1 MTTEGNQVMRM
12 VRFAGAGLLVAAAIA
27 PLAQAQPMY
36 TQGNRPVMLQAGED
50 NLDPCALGMIADHE
64 QSGPE
69 GGGAI
74 MVFPGDSTDLDYVD
88 TLVHGDPVWIC
99 DASENMVGIIY
110 TNDPDQDC
118 EVSSPVAE
126 DRPYLGPCDW
136 GWVLAD
142 WVEVT
147 AG

>member
-1 MTTEGNQVMRM
+1 MMRLA
-12 VRFAGAGLLVAAAIA
+12 RYSAAGLLTAAALA
-27 PLAQAQPMY
+27 PLVQAQPMDSG
-36 TQGNRPVMLQAGED
+36 GNRPVMLRGGED
-50 NLDPCALGMIADHE
+50 GLDPCALGMIADHE

-74 MVFPGDSTDLDYVD
+74 LVFPGDSTDLDYTD

-99 DASENMVGIIY
+99 ESSENMVGIIY

-126 DRPYLGPCDW
+126 DRPYLGPCNW
-136 GWVLAD
+136 GWVVAD

>member
-1 MTTEGNQVMRM
+1 MMQLARYAAT
-12 VRFAGAGLLVAAAIA
+12 GLLVAAAIA
-27 PLAQAQPMY
+27 PLVQAQPMD
-36 TQGNRPVMLQAGED
+36 TGGNRPVMLRGGED
-50 NLDPCALGMIADHE
+50 GLDPCALGMIADHE

-74 MVFPGDSTDLDYVD
+74 LVFPGDSTDLDYID

-99 DASENMVGIIY
+99 ETSENMVGIVY

-126 DRPYLGPCDW
+126 DRPYLGPCNW
-136 GWVLAD
+136 GWVVAD